1 MRGLDETDREIL
13 RLLLADG
20 RQPLSEIAETVGL
33 SAPAVSDRVDRLIEL
48 GVIEQFTIEL
58 DRSRLREGQSLLLRI
73 DCEPGTGTQIQEEL
87 GALDTIEHVFLTA
100 DDVVVCTALT
110 PHAEIGS
117 LLRNSISLDAVQD
130 YEVKLL
136 AESDWHPGV
145 GEAELDV
152 ECVECGNT
160 VTREGE
166 QERIDGQLYHFCCNS
181 CRESFLTQYEQLSEG
196 A

>member
-20 RQPLSEIAETVGL
+20 RRPFSEIAETVGL
-33 SAPAVSDRVDRLIEL
+33 SAPAVSDRVDRLREL
-48 GVIEQFTIEL
+48 GVIEQFTVEL
-58 DRSRLREGQSLLLRI
+58 DRSRLRDGQSLLVRI
-73 DCEPGTGTQIQEEL
+73 DCEPGTGRQVRDEL
-87 GALDTIEHVFLTA
+87 GGVDAIEHVFLTA
-100 DDVVVCTALT
+100 DDLVVCTALT
-110 PHAEIGS
+110 AQAEIGS
-117 LLRNSISLDAVQD
+117 LLRGSLSLDAVRD

-136 AESDWHPGV
+136 AESAWQPGV

-166 QERIDGQLYHFCCNS
+166 QERIDGTLYHFCCNS
-181 CRESFLTQYEQLSEG
+181 CRESFLAQYEQLSEG

>member
-1 MRGLDETDREIL
+1 
-13 RLLLADG
+13 
-20 RQPLSEIAETVGL
+20 
-33 SAPAVSDRVDRLIEL
+33 VDRLREL
-48 GVIEQFTIEL
+48 GVIEQFTVEL
-58 DRSRLREGQSLLLRI
+58 DRSLLREGQSLLVRI
-73 DCEPGTGTQIQEEL
+73 DCEPGTGRQIQDEL
-87 GALDTIEHVFLTA
+87 GALDTMEHVFLTA
-100 DDVVVCTALT
+100 DDVVICTALT

-117 LLRNSISLDAVQD
+117 LLQNSLSLDAVQD

-166 QERIDGQLYHFCCNS
+166 QERIDGHLYHFCCNS
-181 CRESFLTQYEQLSEG
+181 CKDSFLAQYEQLSDG